1 MYRYFKR
8 IADAGNGDYIYY
20 WQSKGLSDERIN
32 SIKTPNYIITPKL
45 NYYGTKT
52 RVEFNGS
59 CLKQD
64 KVTFNHG
71 KIVNIY
77 IVYEI
82 SKSINISDYPT
93 LEICLFGAV
102 GLTKTLISISTGI
115 LDMELD
121 LIDMEFFHFLAL
133 D

>member
-1 MYRYFKR
+1 MSEE
-8 IADAGNGDYIYY
+8 G
-20 WQSKGLSDERIN
+20 IN
-32 SIKTPNYIITPKL
+32 SIKTSNYIVIL
-45 NYYGTKT
+45 YLDYYGNKIK
-52 RVEFNGS
+52 VKFNRT
-59 CLKQD
+59 CLKQ
-64 KVTFNHG
+64 G
-71 KIVNIY
+71 KIAYNHRKIVDIY

-93 LEICLFGAV
+93 LETCLFGAV
-102 GLTKTLISISTGI
+102 GLTKTLISISTSI

>member
-1 MYRYFKR
+1 MKQ
-8 IADAGNGDYIYY
+8 G
-20 WQSKGLSDERIN
+20 K
-32 SIKTPNYIITPKL
+32 IT
-45 NYYGTKT
+45 Y
-52 RVEFNGS
+52 
-59 CLKQD
+59 
-64 KVTFNHG
+64 NHR

-93 LEICLFGAV
+93 LETCLFGAV

-121 LIDMEFFHFLAL
+121 LIDIFSFPGIGLDRNAIIFGVDLSSSTQCDNRKKNFFG
-133 D
+133 